1 MKSSLLLSILSVA
14 AVALASQIPHK
25 SVVFTYPPS
34 TPDRILDAAKQTIIE
49 AGGMITHEYHI
60 FKYVRA
66 VLPGASLLKDI
77 Y

>member
-1 MKSSLLLSILSVA
+1 MKSSLLLSVLSVA
-14 AVALASQIPHK
+14 AVALAIKVPHK

-60 FKYVRA
+60 FKYVLSS
-66 VLPGASLLKDI
+66 LPGDVLLKEI